1 MKSYLAKSSLT
12 IRNPNF
18 VRPWQH
24 VLEPLFGYLELAE
37 KLFYSKD
44 YMGGWNFGPSIS
56 DQMSVIDIVNKFSSK
71 IELNYQNVSN
81 HTKISEANF
90 LMLNSEKAKTYLNW
104 FNILT
109 IDQSINFII
118 EWFENWHKKI
128 NVEKITY
135 SQIEYYLNEIMQ
147 K

>member
-44 YMGGWNFGPSIS
+44 FMGGWNFGPSIS

-71 IELNYQNVSN
+71 IELNYQNV
-81 HTKISEANF
+81 ANPK
-90 LMLNSEKAKTYLNW
+90 N
-104 FNILT
+104 
-109 IDQSINFII
+109 
-118 EWFENWHKKI
+118 
-128 NVEKITY
+128 
-135 SQIEYYLNEIMQ
+135 
-147 K
+147 